1 MVRIVLPK
9 DLPLTTDSSCIT
21 NKSNF
26 GDYVIEE
33 DIMIFWGII
42 SHCAVSGKP
51 NVRTAISNNQ
61 GTNLPNNSNVT
72 LANSAPSVDKKSLQ
86 KITPNLALR

>member
-33 DIMIFWGII
+33 DIMIF
-42 SHCAVSGKP
+42 
-51 NVRTAISNNQ
+51 
-61 GTNLPNNSNVT
+61 
-72 LANSAPSVDKKSLQ
+72 
-86 KITPNLALR
+86 